1 MIWNGIK
8 VSCVIIFSIKFKNL
22 LFNLYRTYRVQ
33 NLLTTIVPCAVLW
46 LRFTIKRETEFAV
59 FFRGFLMNC
68 KARIIVLFYKMKIL
82 LKLSTVEPPQITRT
96 YDGILWKAAKLTYL
110 YNFLLTGFDQ
120 IFHEKHTE
128 IRLLLWLDIFLL

>member
-22 LFNLYRTYRVQ
+22 LFILYRTYRVQ
-33 NLLTTIVPCAVLW
+33 NFLTNIVPCVVL
-46 LRFTIKRETEFAV
+46 LRFAIKRETEFAV
-59 FFRGFLMNC
+59 FFRGFLMNR

-96 YDGILWKAAKLTYL
+96 YDSILWKAAKLTYL
-110 YNFLLTGFDQ
+110 YNFLLTDFDQ